1 MEKIRVM
8 LADDNQIFR
17 DALAMFLASDADME
31 VVAQAEDGHD
41 VLAKLDAMRPDVICM
56 DVSMAPLNGMET
68 TRQVLRRQP
77 RVKIIGLSA
86 HADRSLV
93 DQMIQAG
100 ALGYVVKDHAGESLL
115 SAIRDGASRANL
127 SCPGPAL
134 KSPHSRR
141 GQSPRGGKRHCCRSK
156 PGEAHEDG
164 VLGQIHDRVKVELF
178 HDVAAVNVHRA
189 WRNMELLANLR

>member
-1 MEKIRVM
+1 MEKIRIM

-68 TRQVLRRQP
+68 TRQVLRLQP

-100 ALGYVVKDHAGESLL
+100 ALGYVVKDHAGEKLL
-115 SAIRDGASRANL
+115 SAIRTVHQGQTYL
-127 SCPGPAL
+127 AL
-134 KSPHSRR
+134 DLP
-141 GQSPRGGKRHCCRSK
+141 
-156 PGEAHEDG
+156 
-164 VLGQIHDRVKVELF
+164 
-178 HDVAAVNVHRA
+178 
-189 WRNMELLANLR
+189 

>member
-8 LADDNQIFR
+8 LADDNEIFR
-17 DALAMFLASDADME
+17 DALAMFLTSDADME

-56 DVSMAPLNGMET
+56 DVSMSPLNGMET

-100 ALGYVVKDHAGESLL
+100 ALGYVVKDYAGESLL
-115 SAIRDGASRANL
+115 SAIRAVHQGQTYL
-127 SCPGPAL
+127 AL
-134 KSPHSRR
+134 DLP
-141 GQSPRGGKRHCCRSK
+141 
-156 PGEAHEDG
+156 
-164 VLGQIHDRVKVELF
+164 
-178 HDVAAVNVHRA
+178 
-189 WRNMELLANLR
+189 

>member
-1 MEKIRVM
+1 MKKIRVM

-17 DALAMFLASDADME
+17 DALAMFLGSDADME
-31 VVAQAEDGHD
+31 VVAQAEDGYE
-41 VLAKLDAMRPDVICM
+41 VLEKLDAMRPDVICM

-115 SAIRDGASRANL
+115 SAIRTVHQGQTYL
-127 SCPGPAL
+127 AL
-134 KSPHSRR
+134 DLP
-141 GQSPRGGKRHCCRSK
+141 
-156 PGEAHEDG
+156 
-164 VLGQIHDRVKVELF
+164 
-178 HDVAAVNVHRA
+178 
-189 WRNMELLANLR
+189 

>member
-1 MEKIRVM
+1 MEKIRIM

-68 TRQVLRRQP
+68 TRQVLRLQP

-93 DQMIQAG
+93 EQMIQAG
-100 ALGYVVKDHAGESLL
+100 ALGYVVKDHAGEKLL
-115 SAIRDGASRANL
+115 SAIRTVHQGQTYL
-127 SCPGPAL
+127 AL
-134 KSPHSRR
+134 DLP
-141 GQSPRGGKRHCCRSK
+141 
-156 PGEAHEDG
+156 
-164 VLGQIHDRVKVELF
+164 
-178 HDVAAVNVHRA
+178 
-189 WRNMELLANLR
+189 

>member
-17 DALAMFLASDADME
+17 DALAMFLASDADIE

-68 TRQVLRRQP
+68 TRQVLRLQP

-100 ALGYVVKDHAGESLL
+100 ALGYVVKDHAGEKLL
-115 SAIRDGASRANL
+115 SAIRTVHQGQTYL
-127 SCPGPAL
+127 AL
-134 KSPHSRR
+134 DLP
-141 GQSPRGGKRHCCRSK
+141 
-156 PGEAHEDG
+156 
-164 VLGQIHDRVKVELF
+164 
-178 HDVAAVNVHRA
+178 
-189 WRNMELLANLR
+189 

>member
-68 TRQVLRRQP
+68 TRQVLRLQP

-100 ALGYVVKDHAGESLL
+100 ALGYVVKDHAGEKLL
-115 SAIRDGASRANL
+115 SAIRTVHQGQTYL
-127 SCPGPAL
+127 AL
-134 KSPHSRR
+134 DLP
-141 GQSPRGGKRHCCRSK
+141 
-156 PGEAHEDG
+156 
-164 VLGQIHDRVKVELF
+164 
-178 HDVAAVNVHRA
+178 
-189 WRNMELLANLR
+189 

>member
-1 MEKIRVM
+1 MEKIRIM

-17 DALAMFLASDADME
+17 DALAMFLASDADVE

-68 TRQVLRRQP
+68 TRQVLRLQP

-93 DQMIQAG
+93 EQMIQAG
-100 ALGYVVKDHAGESLL
+100 ALGYVVKDHAGEKLL
-115 SAIRDGASRANL
+115 SAIRTVHQGQTYL
-127 SCPGPAL
+127 AL
-134 KSPHSRR
+134 DLP
-141 GQSPRGGKRHCCRSK
+141 
-156 PGEAHEDG
+156 
-164 VLGQIHDRVKVELF
+164 
-178 HDVAAVNVHRA
+178 
-189 WRNMELLANLR
+189 